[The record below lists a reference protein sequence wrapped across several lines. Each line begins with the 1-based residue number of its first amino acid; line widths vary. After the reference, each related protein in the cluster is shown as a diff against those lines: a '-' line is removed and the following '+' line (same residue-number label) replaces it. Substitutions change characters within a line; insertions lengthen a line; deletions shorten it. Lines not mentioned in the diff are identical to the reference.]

1 MPRTPEPEPL
11 EANFRELNEAFYQE
25 RPWNYFLQRLVHLAA
40 IASDTS
46 TSPFEGPIT
55 VGPVTIHSHSPTVF
69 EYPSPG
75 QSFVAVESEVLLHH
89 ASETLLRL
97 IHAHAEPSP
106 CPWLRMSA
114 VRNFS
119 EFKDWVKE
127 LHDDPDLEQVAVR
140 LFGQSYEHP
149 EAPADEAA
157 WIRLFAQHF
166 LDSSPYNA
174 AKHGMAL
181 AGGAARG
188 TVAIED
194 QEIVRAQGPIVSWLA
209 KLPNPGE
216 DRPPRWTRGTR
227 ILSAEA
233 YILMVKVATGLMES
247 IWFHGRSVHLGG
259 QDGEVGYATY
269 GSPREVFSALGIPS
283 HILYETY
290 MPLAYEGESADLI
303 VRFAAP
309 PAPTEASEPQ
319 AGQAAVSKGPND
331 EVLAEA
337 ELEDDKP
344 PAES

>member
-1 MPRTPEPEPL
+1 MPRAPEPEPL

-25 RPWNYFLQRLVHLAA
+25 SPWNYFLQRLVHLAA

-46 TSPFEGPIT
+46 KSPFGDPIS
-55 VGPVTIHSHSPTVF
+55 VGPVTVESHSPTAP

-114 VRNFS
+114 VRSFT
-119 EFKDWVKE
+119 EFKGWVE
-127 LHDDPDLEQVAVR
+127 VLRDDPDLDQVAVR
-140 LFGQSYEHP
+140 LFGQSDEHP
-149 EAPADEAA
+149 EAHVDEAA

-166 LDSSPYNA
+166 LDSSSYNA

-181 AGGAARG
+181 GGGAARG

-209 KLPNPGE
+209 KWPNPGE

-227 ILSAEA
+227 ILSVEA
-233 YILMVKVATGLMES
+233 YILMIKVATGLMES
-247 IWFHGRSVHLGG
+247 IWLHGRSIHVEDLG
-259 QDGEVGYATY
+259 DGVGYATY
-269 GSPREVFSALGIPS
+269 GSPRQVFSVLGLPG

-290 MPLAYEGESADLI
+290 MPLAYEGEPADLI
-303 VRFAAP
+303 LRF
-309 PAPTEASEPQ
+309 PAPLTPPEESRAT
-319 AGQAAVSKGPND
+319 GK
-331 EVLAEA
+331 EVG
-337 ELEDDKP
+337 
-344 PAES
+344 